1 MENLKLKKEL
11 LNFLWSLTSPPIPI
25 SDKAKEEAGILHSRV
40 KNIIMTDVAN
50 DESIIKS
57 NGCALPSVDEAGVMA
72 VKISEMVE
80 PPLTE
85 QEQAFFIAGFC
96 ECVKWLASNDRCTV
110 K

>member
-50 DESIIKS
+50 DESMVIKS
-57 NGCALPSVDEAGVMA
+57 NGCECKA
-72 VKISEMVE
+72 VCHYVGKILKCDSC
-80 PPLTE
+80 
-85 QEQAFFIAGFC
+85 G
-96 ECVKWLASNDRCTV
+96 TV
-110 K
+110 FKA